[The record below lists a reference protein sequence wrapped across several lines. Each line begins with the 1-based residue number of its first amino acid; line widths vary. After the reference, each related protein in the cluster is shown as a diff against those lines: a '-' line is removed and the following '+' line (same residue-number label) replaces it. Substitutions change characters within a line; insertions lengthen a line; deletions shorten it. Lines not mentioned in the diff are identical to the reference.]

1 MRKVNVDEIS
11 GNIFIDGIMRRGT
24 LRRDGDILVFTS
36 DIKASS
42 KLMGTVVPMA
52 FNAHVH
58 MGDSFISGEPPLNL
72 MQAVGPGGFK
82 HKKLES
88 TSDREIMDGM
98 IRSTSLMEATGTTGY
113 CDFREGGL
121 HGTEIALSFETKLK
135 RYILGRPLN
144 PDEVK
149 SILRKADGI
158 SMSSVVDND
167 IELLHSSA
175 DECHR
180 TGKIFGIHFSEAQRE
195 DIEII
200 ESLKPNFLVHCLKC
214 TSQDLK
220 RISELKIPVVVTP
233 RSNYF
238 FSLKPDYRKF
248 IDAGIDLM
256 LGTDNAMTVDPDMYA
271 EMQFLYL
278 TRQISGKDPAS
289 AIMHMGCE
297 SWRQVFKRKNKKT
310 DEFLFVKSQML
321 SPFDIIMHR
330 SRYNFSRLT
339 I

>member
-1 MRKVNVDEIS
+1 ME
-11 GNIFIDGIMRRGT
+11 
-24 LRRDGDILVFTS
+24 
-36 DIKASS
+36 
-42 KLMGTVVPMA
+42 
-52 FNAHVH
+52 
-58 MGDSFISGEPPLNL
+58 
-72 MQAVGPGGFK
+72 AVGPGGFK
-82 HKKLES
+82 HRKLES

-98 IRSTSLMEATGTTGY
+98 IRSSSLMEETGTAGY

-121 HGTEIALSFETKLK
+121 HGTEIALSFETKLQ

-144 PDEVK
+144 KDEVK
-149 SILRKADGI
+149 PILRRADGI

-180 TGKIFGIHFSEAQRE
+180 SGKIFGIHFSEAQRE

-200 ESLKPNFLVHCLKC
+200 ESLKPDFLVHCLRC
-214 TSQDLK
+214 TDRDLK
-220 RISELKIPVVVTP
+220 RISDLKIPVVITP

-238 FSLKPDYRKF
+238 FSLKPDYQKF

-256 LGTDNAMTVDPDMYA
+256 LGTDNAMTVDPDIYA

-278 TRQISGKDPAS
+278 TRQIPGEDPAS
-289 AIMHMGCE
+289 SIMHIACE
-297 SWRQVFKRKNKKT
+297 SWREFFDRKNKT
-310 DEFLFVKSQML
+310 MDEFLFVKSEML
-321 SPFDIIMHR
+321 SPYDMIMHR